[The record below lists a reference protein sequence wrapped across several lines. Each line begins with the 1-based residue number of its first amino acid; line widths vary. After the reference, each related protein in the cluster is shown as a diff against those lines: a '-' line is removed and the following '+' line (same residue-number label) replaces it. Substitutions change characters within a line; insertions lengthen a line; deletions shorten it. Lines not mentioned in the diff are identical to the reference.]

1 MRWVEGKLGCFLG
14 LQGYQEG
21 RVDHRDPEAA
31 LALAVLSR
39 EVFSRAAIV
48 ALKERMFGAE
58 AKRIL
63 AQRP

>member
-1 MRWVEGKLGCFLG
+1 MRRVEGKPGCFLS
-14 LQGYQEG
+14 LQGQQEG

-48 ALKERMFGAE
+48 ALEERMFWAE
-58 AKRIL
+58 AKPIL